1 MDCTLLVSGWQ
12 LFFQTWTLTGLPVV
26 SEDRILNVL
35 NDLGNRFSDKPLTD
49 SPVASA
55 VRARFREAGTD
66 PTKYRPSFEALAR
79 RILRGD
85 PFPRVHPAVD
95 LSNLLSLLWEVP
107 CCVADL
113 VKIEPPVQLRIGAPG
128 EEMVS
133 LRGPIHLEGKILLE
147 DRQGPYSTPITDSK
161 RASVSGVTK
170 SVSFVAYVPQGFL
183 DEDRF
188 RRNLKEMGL
197 LGP

>member
-1 MDCTLLVSGWQ
+1 
-12 LFFQTWTLTGLPVV
+12 
-26 SEDRILNVL
+26 
-35 NDLGNRFSDKPLTD
+35 
-49 SPVASA
+49 
-55 VRARFREAGTD
+55 
-66 PTKYRPSFEALAR
+66 
-79 RILRGD
+79 
-85 PFPRVHPAVD
+85 
-95 LSNLLSLLWEVP
+95 
-107 CCVADL
+107 
-113 VKIEPPVQLRIGAPG
+113 
-128 EEMVS
+128 MVS